1 MDARTLGD
9 LLAVLG
15 EPTLRPLTAAPAGLT
30 APVTEVL
37 LYDAHAPLP
46 SRAPGALLL
55 AVGVRAEAAGPLVRE
70 AAAAGMA
77 GVVVRGAAGPG
88 PVAEAEECGTALLAV
103 DEDAAWHH
111 VHLLLAQGLG
121 ARPSPAGDGAGLGD
135 LFSLAGAVAA
145 AVGGATVIEDPRQ
158 SVLAYSTVSGQPVDE
173 ARRQGILGRQVPD
186 SPENTEQ
193 YRVLFAAPG
202 PVRLAALGE
211 GELPR
216 LAVAVRAGGET
227 LGSLWVVD
235 DGTLAPDAETQLA
248 QGAST
253 AALLLLRARAAAE
266 LSRHLTGDLLRR
278 LLDGTAEPAT
288 AAQRLGLTPGA
299 PLRVA
304 AFALGGVR
312 TVASGQPAAS
322 GGHLPAVAGG
332 ACDRKA
338 EGRPRG
344 GTSRT
349 ESGGGPTWTGPTTQ
363 RACVPGVAGPAGL
376 CGHPLHPTASA
387 PDGEQAALR
396 LLDLVRL
403 QCEARY
409 GRQACVLV
417 DGVVYALLPVAGER
431 GGPAGERQRRLA
443 EDIVRR
449 AGQALRVPV
458 RAGLGEVVPDPAE
471 IPGSREDADLV
482 LRVLGPDEPV
492 AAVHEVRARAVLFRL
507 TGLLGERREL
517 AAGAWREVLAYDADH
532 GTDYARTLVCW
543 LDAGCDMARAA
554 KSLAVHP
561 NTCRYRLRQ
570 VRSQLGIDLDD
581 PDERLV
587 LWLQLR
593 TLAGR

>member
-9 LLAVLG
+9 ILAVLG
-15 EPTLRPLTAAPAGLT
+15 EPTLRPLDPAPAGLT

-37 LYDAHAPLP
+37 LYDAQAALP

-77 GVVVRGAAGPG
+77 GVVVRGAAGP
-88 PVAEAEECGTALLAV
+88 VVEAAEYGTALLAV

-111 VHLLLAQGLG
+111 VHLLLAQAIG
-121 ARPSPAGDGAGLGD
+121 ARPSPAGEGAALGD

-193 YRVLFAAPG
+193 YRVLFAARG

-211 GELPR
+211 SELPR

-235 DGTLAPDAETQLA
+235 DGTLAPDAEAQLA

-278 LLDGTAEPAT
+278 LLDGTADPAT
-288 AAQRLGLTPGA
+288 AAQRLGLTPGV

-304 AFALGGVR
+304 AFALDS
-312 TVASGQPAAS
+312 A
-322 GGHLPAVAGG
+322 
-332 ACDRKA
+332 
-338 EGRPRG
+338 
-344 GTSRT
+344 
-349 ESGGGPTWTGPTTQ
+349 
-363 RACVPGVAGPAGL
+363 
-376 CGHPLHPTASA
+376 ASA

-431 GGPAGERQRRLA
+431 GGAAGERQRRFA

-449 AGQALRVPV
+449 AGQALRAPV

-471 IPGSREDADLV
+471 LPGSREDADLV
-482 LRVLGPDEPV
+482 LRVLRPDETV
-492 AAVHEVRARAVLFRL
+492 AAVSEVRARVVLFRL
-507 TGLLGERREL
+507 AGLLGERREL

-554 KSLAVHP
+554 KLLAVHP

-593 TLAGR
+593 TLAGLRGTGAA